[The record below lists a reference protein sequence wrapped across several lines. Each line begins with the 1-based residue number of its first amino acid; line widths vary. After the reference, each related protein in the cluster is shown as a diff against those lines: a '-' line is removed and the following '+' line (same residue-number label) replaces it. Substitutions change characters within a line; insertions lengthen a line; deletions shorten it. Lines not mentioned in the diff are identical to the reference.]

1 MDDVCLIA
9 APRPLRLFNP
19 SSSAT
24 IHHHNNNSPHRVV
37 VPRTRPIF
45 SPVEAFAKFSLED
58 SPSSAID
65 EDALEEP
72 DSSMSSSPD
81 DSNTR
86 LSLPD
91 ETLEEFL
98 AILRPPTNLPP
109 FRFNHHHHH
118 RRQVLGSSSSS
129 SYPYERPHPYRFR
142 KSVSTISSAAT
153 EETDRTS
160 RSKRGVEGREKLSM
174 SIGQRSDVDTP
185 LTTTSVD
192 EAVAQTEWRNFELGK
207 GKFQII
213 QGGDHMGLND
223 KTFLS
228 IGSPISRNQTRNPL
242 PRHPSYEALTANLFV
257 SVSVV
262 TTATSPVSPL
272 LRPTRNI
279 IDNLHHHSHSSSSH
293 ILPVSNTTSTEE
305 TVMPSSSSSLAQGQ

>member
-81 DSNTR
+81 DSNT
-86 LSLPD
+86 
-91 ETLEEFL
+91 
-98 AILRPPTNLPP
+98 
-109 FRFNHHHHH
+109 
-118 RRQVLGSSSSS
+118 
-129 SYPYERPHPYRFR
+129 R